1 MNGYKKIAKRIVD
14 VFTTLLLVILLV
26 IIYGKLTMTFSHNK
40 YPNYFGY
47 TFFEVASGSMQ
58 PTLEINDVI
67 LVKIEKDDI
76 ELKDVIAFKDG
87 NTIITHRVLFIDG
100 DTLTVKGDNN
110 NTIDKPINR
119 NQVIGKMVKNF
130 SRLGVWK
137 KVLMEP
143 KIIFVLFITL
153 LLFDFA
159 LSYKTD
165 EEKIKKEEAKEEKKE
180 EVVIKKIVP
189 EEEIES
195 LYDNQEKLLE
205 ITKKIDLSDV
215 NKLLEGTTLELKK
228 EEINNVKEVINREE
242 PIKKED
248 NLLNKKEEKFLEYTM
263 RLDLDKIREE
273 IDKKIS

>member
-215 NKLLEGTTLELKK
+215 NKLLEGTPLELKK